1 MPKITQPQLQS
12 YEVTGKPRD
21 LSDFITMISP
31 EDTPFYTS
39 TGTGDKAIQTMHE
52 WTGDDLN
59 DPGDNAQREGF
70 EVTSYEASNVI
81 ELFNRTQI
89 FTKAINVSRTAQGI
103 KQAGVNKQYAHQ
115 MGLRMKEAKK
125 DAEYALLG
133 NFIATAGNATTP
145 RRMRGLPA
153 WLTTNANLGAG
164 GAVATP
170 TAPAVAGTAR
180 ALTKDMIDDIM
191 QTTYEQGGN
200 PKVLMCAPSI
210 RRQVTQLLKTVNVQD
225 EEAKG
230 KRVTDTVRVYDSDF
244 GELKVVPNRVQTH
257 VPYAKDCLFILDMP
271 YWKKSFLSGGNWQ
284 EQKLAKTG
292 DNDKGFIVAEL
303 TLEARAEQSSGMIAD
318 ILN

>member
-1 MPKITQPQLQS
+1 MPRITGQLQT
-12 YEVTGKPRD
+12 YEVTGRPRD
-21 LSDFITMISP
+21 LSDKITLISP
-31 EDTPFYTS
+31 EDTPFYTA
-39 TGTGDKAIQTMHE
+39 TGTGEKASQTLHE
-52 WTGDDLN
+52 WTGDELN
-59 DPGDNAQREGF
+59 DPGDNAQVEGF
-70 EVTSYEASNVI
+70 EVTNFEASNVI

-89 FTKAINVSRTAQGI
+89 FSKAINVSRTAQGI
-103 KQAGVNKQYAHQ
+103 KQAGVNRQYARQ

-133 NFIATAGNATTP
+133 NTVAAAGSSATA

-153 WLTTNANLGAG
+153 WLTTNISLGAG
-164 GAVATP
+164 GAAATQ

-191 QTTYEQGGN
+191 QQTYEEGGN
-200 PKVLMCAPSI
+200 PKVLMCAPAI

-244 GELKVVPNRVQTH
+244 GELKVVPNRVQAF
-257 VPYAKDCLFILDMP
+257 VPYAKDCLFILDMQ
-271 YWKKSFLSGGNWQ
+271 YWKKSFLNNGNWQ
-284 EQKLAKTG
+284 EQRLAKTG

-318 ILN
+318 ISN